1 MAIYHAWPTPQ
12 GPNQVSKNNCV
23 PIFPDIPRGSS
34 SLWVDLNYT
43 GSEWEVIMSW
53 FMSIHLKASRASE
66 FECVLIVFIDGS
78 KGGSSSTLIYVL
90 LEGERDKDIKRRRP
104 CKNTETRWPSPQ
116 SRRPRKVNSNGI
128 QSQTLTLQNLKKI
141 NFSCKSYRLWSFI
154 LEACNMCVNRF
165 PKRCLEHGCQWASH
179 WMPRTIVKWV
189 LDSIGFGAFMTLL
202 NMLTA

>member
-12 GPNQVSKNNCV
+12 GPNHVSKNNCV

-104 CKNTETRWPSPQ
+104 CKNTETR
-116 SRRPRKVNSNGI
+116 
-128 QSQTLTLQNLKKI
+128 
-141 NFSCKSYRLWSFI
+141 
-154 LEACNMCVNRF
+154 
-165 PKRCLEHGCQWASH
+165 
-179 WMPRTIVKWV
+179 
-189 LDSIGFGAFMTLL
+189 
-202 NMLTA
+202 